1 MRKVKYI
8 TGAALAL
15 VLILMTL
22 QTISGINSYAATTLY
37 TSALEDLQSDS
48 SFNFEAYPV
57 NDNDNSLNVI
67 QIAES
72 TGGELFI
79 YVYQPSARVRDL
91 KASSINIAR
100 TADNSLELE
109 FDNYP
114 LTFLNSA
121 GVFYKYKVE
130 NFELEK
136 TVVRY
141 YNISN
146 ILRPFEYMLDTMP
159 GVGSISE
166 VPYAVGQLWTVYEDT
181 DGSVRYGMTASEI
194 IEITQKY
201 VGFLDLFDGINISGT
216 TVNGTHTVRH
226 FVAFSTDKPID
237 RLIQVELKYSLA
249 DCTSEVCGNIL
260 CSEHKYKEVYNRTR
274 GEAIPQEPV
283 TISADEKDS
292 NIQLGG
298 FLGNWAGN
306 SYTWKKIQTT
316 ADFLAEESNKDYIL
330 TNTDG
335 IKEITGTQWVLNFY
349 KDVETGT
356 GSILPWEGHLKWNY
370 KSVTDVI
377 ILRLMFETDGETF
390 NLGVVDSKNTGDNKP
405 LNTYENDGLGV
416 PWWVWVIVA
425 LGTVIIVLILICIFV
440 PGAAPAIGRGLL
452 LIGKGIIFGIYY
464 LFYGVFWVI
473 SLPFRLI
480 AKAIKNRK
488 DKPKPSQ
495 SRKPAQKPKRKSK
508 PKKAGKK
515 K

>member
-1 MRKVKYI
+1 MTKFKTSI
-8 TGAALAL
+8 LLSALIIACF
-15 VLILMTL
+15 I
-22 QTISGINSYAATTLY
+22 ISIIGGVQFANAAT
-37 TSALEDLQSDS
+37 SAYSNVMEDLRSDVN
-48 SFNFEAYPV
+48 FNIDNYPIDEK
-57 NDNDNSLNVI
+57 NNSLKVI

-72 TGGELFI
+72 SDSELFI
-79 YVYQPSARVRDL
+79 YVYQPSEKYRDL

-100 TADNSLELE
+100 TADNSLDLK

-130 NFELEK
+130 NFELE
-136 TVVRY
+136 TSATRY

-159 GVGSISE
+159 DVGSISE

-181 DGSVRYGMTASEI
+181 DGNVRYGMTASEV

-274 GEAIPQEPV
+274 GEAVPQDPV

-306 SYTWKKIQTT
+306 SYTWNKIQKT

-416 PWWVWVIVA
+416 PWWVWVIIV
-425 LGTVIIVLILICIFV
+425 GVVIVIALILICIFV
-440 PGAAPAIGRGLL
+440 PGAAPAIGRGML

-464 LFYGVFWVI
+464 LFYGLFWVI

-480 AKAIKNRK
+480 ANVIKNRK
-488 DKPKPSQ
+488 AKPKPA
-495 SRKPAQKPKRKSK
+495 KKAKSNR
-508 PKKAGKK
+508 KKAGKRK
-515 K
+515 